1 MVALHMPAAAL
12 GQIMTSEIFLE
23 GYDVMDIRRKV
34 LAGERPRP
42 PSIDCPESVARLM
55 VRCW

>member
-1 MVALHMPAAAL
+1 MPAAAL
-12 GQIMTSEIFLE
+12 EQIMTSEIFLE